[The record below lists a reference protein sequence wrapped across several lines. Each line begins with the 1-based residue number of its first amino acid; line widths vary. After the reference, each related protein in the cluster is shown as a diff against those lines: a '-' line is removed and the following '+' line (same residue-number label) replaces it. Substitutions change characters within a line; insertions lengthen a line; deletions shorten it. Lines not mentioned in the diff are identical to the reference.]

1 MPGLHAQ
8 VYTEGATAEGLLQ
21 HLQRLQASPNPREQ
35 AVAKCMIFNLFD
47 EYRFFNKY
55 PDKELHIT
63 AVLFS
68 GLVRLRLV
76 QGQQL
81 DTVLRLI
88 LDALRQPPGSK
99 LFDFARETLR
109 HGQDA
114 LLAWPHYCSHLLQA
128 RPTPALRCRG
138 ITPAGLG
145 LPWLCLPAP
154 VGASFPWCLSA
165 VSSQAPHEACPYV
178 HRHTM

>member
-1 MPGLHAQ
+1 MLCQGTCTCVYCCGQYSKLVAGCWWQ

-21 HLQRLQASPNPREQ
+21 QLQRLQASPNPREQ

-55 PDKELHIT
+55 PEKELHIT

-68 GLVRLRLV
+68 GLVQLRLV

-88 LDALRQPPGSK
+88 LDALRQAPGSK

-109 HGQDA
+109 HVQDS

-128 RPTPALRCRG
+128 CASPASP
-138 ITPAGLG
+138 PA
-145 LPWLCLPAP
+145 
-154 VGASFPWCLSA
+154 
-165 VSSQAPHEACPYV
+165 APHSTKSCAL
-178 HRHTM
+178 